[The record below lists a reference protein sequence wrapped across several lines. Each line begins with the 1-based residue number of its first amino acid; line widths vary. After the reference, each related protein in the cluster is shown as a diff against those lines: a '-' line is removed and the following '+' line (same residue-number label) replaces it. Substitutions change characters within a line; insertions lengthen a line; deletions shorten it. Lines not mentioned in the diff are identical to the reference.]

1 MFRKPPG
8 LTFFLDVRLILVAWL
23 GIVIAY
29 RTIYAG
35 GDDPG
40 VDEGHSS
47 PPGRH
52 PRRIG
57 IGLGLAQAM
66 VTFGVTAP
74 LIGVL
79 LIVGRPGM
87 SRGLYASPWPEVVQ
101 AVGLGGLLVGM
112 VWMLLAWRSFLED
125 L

>member
-1 MFRKPPG
+1 MFRKPPDAP
-8 LTFFLDVRLILVAWL
+8 TFFVAVPFVVAAWL
-23 GIVIAY
+23 VILIAY
-29 RTIYAG
+29 ALIYVGRDAS
-35 GDDPG
+35 PQ
-40 VDEGHSS
+40 DERHSS
-47 PPGRH
+47 PGGRH

-57 IGLGLAQAM
+57 IGLGLARAM

-79 LIVGRPGM
+79 LAGRPGM
-87 SRGLYASPWPEVVQ
+87 SRGLY

-112 VWMLLAWRSFLED
+112 VWMLVTWRSFLDD